1 MKKSIWSAVLLLAG
15 VAFLFAGGD
24 TDDAST
30 EAAFGEIG
38 DISGEVFEVYGY
50 RDFQNDAWF
59 TDYKEG
65 LERFKADYP
74 GVEFKTRRA
83 GRYGYD
89 TDLIV
94 AVASGNP
101 WDLQYTQSFTYY
113 LAVLQGLYT
122 DLTPYI
128 DWSDPY
134 FEKYE
139 DINRLFDYSGK
150 IYAIT
155 TPANSDAFVLMYD
168 AEIWEETGLKT
179 PMEYFEEGNWT
190 YEFFEQEIVPALR
203 KDTDGDGVIDQFPIA
218 THYFHYSNP
227 HDWLLIQD
235 DNRLKYNVNEEDVF
249 KLISMGQAALQGA
262 SDVEGATYVIKW
274 QSTNGFFNEEA
285 LKPFA
290 EGKLKLGPLMTLT
303 GKREDYVSKMNVNGF
318 AVPSGAKNVPASI
331 KIAQYVTEA
340 REMRFA
346 DLKKSLFP
354 PEEAALWDDLMSVV
368 RMFTPGWPGV
378 TSLYSHKGNKDS
390 YNAVMNEGKSVS
402 THVQETLEMVKQEIE
417 TFNENYIR

>member
-1 MKKSIWSAVLLLAG
+1 MKKLMWSVILLLAG
-15 VAFLFAGGD
+15 ISLLFAGGSSSD
-24 TDDAST
+24 GAKPSM
-30 EAAFGEIG
+30 EIG
-38 DISGEVFEVYGY
+38 DISNEVFEVYGY
-50 RDFQNDAWF
+50 RDFQNDQWF

-65 LERFKADYP
+65 LEKFKKDYP
-74 GVEFKTRRA
+74 GVTFKTRRA

-128 DWSDPY
+128 DWNDEY
-134 FEKYE
+134 FKKYE
-139 DINRLFDYSGK
+139 DINRLFEYNGK

-155 TPANSDAFVLMYD
+155 TPANCDAFVLMYD
-168 AEIWEETGLKT
+168 AEVWEESGLKT

-190 YEFFEQEIVPALR
+190 YEFFQQNVVPVLR
-203 KDTDGDGVIDQFPIA
+203 KDTDGDGLVDQFPIA

-227 HDWLLIQD
+227 HDWLLVQD
-235 DNRLKYNVNEEDVF
+235 DYRLKLNVNEEDVF
-249 KLISMGQAALQGA
+249 KLLSMGQAALQGYN
-262 SDVEGATYVIKW
+262 DVETKTEVIKW

-290 EGKLKLGPLMTLT
+290 EGKWKLGPLMTLT
-303 GKREDYVSKMNVNGF
+303 SKKEDYISKMNVNGF
-318 AVPSGAKNVPASI
+318 AVPAGAKNVPASI

-340 REMRFA
+340 REMRFD
-346 DLKKSLFP
+346 DLKYKTLFP
-354 PEEAALWDDLMSVV
+354 ADQAAIWDELMTRVE
-368 RMFTPGWPGV
+368 MFTPGWPGV
-378 TSLYSHKGNKDS
+378 TTLYSHRGNADS

-402 THVQETLEMVKQEIE
+402 THVQETLEMLKQEVA